1 LPNLQV
7 LNIGEYVPPWPAYL
21 YEFIS
26 SIRHTALLELVL
38 HAGYAFVEGPP
49 TAGLAGLE
57 KLSIFWNAGDDQ
69 DEPGSSLA
77 HLYEL
82 IRPALTTLV
91 ELRID
96 MIDPDDLVGDFD
108 LELLKPA
115 ADTLRTFEYTLLSA
129 DESILDIIPAI
140 LPHLTNL
147 IIIREYFIRKHS
159 ILWKACTNFSTFHP
173 MIFNEFFCRT
183 RTSELSPNSKILLA

>member
-7 LNIGEYVPPWPAYL
+7 LDIGEYVPSAYL
-21 YEFIS
+21 YQFIS

-38 HAGYAFVEGPP
+38 HMYYGPVEGPP

-57 KLSIFWNAGDDQ
+57 KLSIFWNAEDNP

-82 IRPALTTLV
+82 IRPTLTTLV
-91 ELRID
+91 KLRID
-96 MIDPDDLVGDFD
+96 MKPDELLGDFD
-108 LELLKPA
+108 LQLLKPT
-115 ADTLRTFEYTLLSA
+115 ADTLRTFEYTLQSA

-140 LPHLTNL
+140 LPHLTN
-147 IIIREYFIRKHS
+147 ISIESKHSFMNHS
-159 ILWKACTNFSTFHP
+159 ILWKACT
-173 MIFNEFFCRT
+173 IFFF
-183 RTSELSPNSKILLA
+183 LSPNDI